1 MGDKKYM
8 TKNLK
13 REINFAIYA
22 IKKNIQSSAELR
34 TSFWMNVFG
43 MMINNVSFVLIWV
56 FLIQTVGSI
65 GGWSQA
71 DIFGLQG
78 FVALVFGIV
87 FSVGS
92 GLREMPRLISG
103 GRFDQFL
110 ISPKNLLIRIAT
122 SSFDASAVG
131 DALFGVVCLVIYL
144 TMISATISQIVM
156 TLLLIIIALI
166 TFTGVTILIQSI
178 NFFFTDPEAVARSVF
193 ELFFT
198 PSLFHGGAFQGT
210 TRFVFTFLVPSLLI
224 GTLPVEAITQT
235 SFPKMMLLFVL
246 SIFWFMISLFVF
258 NRAVR
263 RYESANFMT
272 FGA

>member
-1 MGDKKYM
+1 MKK
-8 TKNLK
+8 
-13 REINFAIYA
+13 EINFAFYA

-43 MMINNVSFVLIWV
+43 MMINNISFVILWV
-56 FLIQTVGSI
+56 FLIQTVGNI

-87 FSVGS
+87 YSIGS
-92 GLREMPRLISG
+92 GLREMPQLISG

-110 ISPKNLLIRIAT
+110 ISPKNLLTRIAT
-122 SSFDASAVG
+122 SSFGASAVG
-131 DALFGVVCLVIYL
+131 DVFFGIICIVIYL
-144 TMISATISQIVM
+144 SMISATLPQIGM
-156 TLLLIIIALI
+156 TFLLILIALI
-166 TFTGVTILIQSI
+166 TFTGVTIAIQSI
-178 NFFFTDPEAVARSVF
+178 NFFFTDPEAVTRSVF

-235 SFPKMMLLFVL
+235 SFSKMLLLLVL
-246 SIFWFMISLFVF
+246 SIFWFMLSLWFF
-258 NRAVR
+258 KKAVR
-263 RYESANFMT
+263 KYESANFMT
-272 FGA
+272 FGS

>member
-1 MGDKKYM
+1 M

-34 TSFWMNVFG
+34 TSFWMNIFG

-87 FSVGS
+87 YSIGAGLLQMPQIVPS
-92 GLREMPRLISG
+92 GRL
-103 GRFDQFL
+103 DQFL

-122 SSFDASAVG
+122 SSFGSSAVG
-131 DALFGVVCLVIYL
+131 DALFGVICLMIYL
-144 TMISATISQIVM
+144 FMISATIIQIGM
-156 TLLLIIIALI
+156 TLFLIIISVI
-166 TFTGVTILIQSI
+166 TFTGVSIVIQSI
-178 NFFFTDPEAVARSVF
+178 NFFFTDPEAVTRSVF

-235 SFPKMMLLFVL
+235 SFSKMTLLFIL
-246 SIFWFMISLFVF
+246 SIFWFMISLWVF
-258 NRAVR
+258 KKAVR
-263 RYESANFMT
+263 KYESANFMT
-272 FGA
+272 FGS

>member
-1 MGDKKYM
+1 MN
-8 TKNLK
+8 KNLK

-87 FSVGS
+87 YSIGA
-92 GLREMPRLISG
+92 GLLQMPQIVPNGRL
-103 GRFDQFL
+103 DQFL
-110 ISPKNLLIRIAT
+110 ISPKNLLVRIAT
-122 SSFDASAVG
+122 SSFGSSAVG
-131 DALFGVVCLVIYL
+131 DALFGVICLVIYL
-144 TMISATISQIVM
+144 VMISATLSQIGM
-156 TLLLIIIALI
+156 TLLLLIISII
-166 TFTGVTILIQSI
+166 TFTGVSIAIQSI
-178 NFFFTDPEAVARSVF
+178 NFFFPDPEPVVRSVF

-235 SFPKMMLLFVL
+235 SFPKMILLLVL
-246 SIFWFMISLFVF
+246 SIFWCMFALWFF
-258 NRAVR
+258 KKAVR
-263 RYESANFMT
+263 KYESANFMT
-272 FGA
+272 FGS

>member
-1 MGDKKYM
+1 MKK
-8 TKNLK
+8 
-13 REINFAIYA
+13 EINFAIYA

-43 MMINNVSFVLIWV
+43 MMINNISFVILWV

-87 FSVGS
+87 YSIGS
-92 GLREMPRLISG
+92 GLREMPQLISG

-110 ISPKNLLIRIAT
+110 ISPKNLLSRIAT
-122 SSFDASAVG
+122 SSFGASAVG
-131 DALFGVVCLVIYL
+131 DVFFGIICIVIYL
-144 TMISATISQIVM
+144 SMISATLPQIGM

-166 TFTGVTILIQSI
+166 TFTGVTIAIQSI
-178 NFFFTDPEAVARSVF
+178 NFFFTDPEAVTRSVF

-235 SFPKMMLLFVL
+235 SFSKMFLLLVL
-246 SIFWFMISLFVF
+246 SIFWFMISLWFF
-258 NRAVR
+258 KKAVR
-263 RYESANFMT
+263 KYESANFMT
-272 FGA
+272 FGS

>member
-1 MGDKKYM
+1 M
-8 TKNLK
+8 

-34 TSFWMNVFG
+34 TSFWMNIFG

-56 FLIQTVGSI
+56 FLIQTVGDI

-87 FSVGS
+87 YSICS
-92 GLREMPRLISG
+92 GLREMPQLISS

-110 ISPKNLLIRIAT
+110 ISPKNLLSRIAT
-122 SSFDASAVG
+122 SSFSASAVG
-131 DALFGVVCLVIYL
+131 DAFFGIICIIIYL
-144 TMISATISQIVM
+144 AMISATLPQIGM
-156 TLLLIIIALI
+156 TLLLIIISLI
-166 TFTGVTILIQSI
+166 TFIGVTILVQSI
-178 NFFFTDPEAVARSVF
+178 NFFFSDPEAVTRSIF
-193 ELFFT
+193 EIFFT

-235 SFPKMMLLFVL
+235 SFSKMLLLLAL
-246 SIFWFMISLFVF
+246 SIFWFIFALWIFKKAI
-258 NRAVR
+258 RK
-263 RYESANFMT
+263 YESANFMT
-272 FGA
+272 FGS

>member
-1 MGDKKYM
+1 MRK
-8 TKNLK
+8 
-13 REINFAIYA
+13 EINFAIYA

-43 MMINNVSFVLIWV
+43 MMINNVSFVILWV
-56 FLIQTVGSI
+56 FLIQTVGNI
-65 GGWSQA
+65 GGWNQA

-87 FSVGS
+87 YSIGS
-92 GLREMPRLISG
+92 GLREMPQLISG

-110 ISPKNLLIRIAT
+110 ISPKNLLTRIAT
-122 SSFDASAVG
+122 SSFGASAVG
-131 DALFGVVCLVIYL
+131 DVFFGIICIVIYL
-144 TMISATISQIVM
+144 LMISATLPQIGM
-156 TLLLIIIALI
+156 TLLLILIALI
-166 TFTGVTILIQSI
+166 TFTGVTIAIQSI
-178 NFFFTDPEAVARSVF
+178 NFFFTDPEAVTRSVF

-235 SFPKMMLLFVL
+235 SFSKMFLLLVL
-246 SIFWFMISLFVF
+246 SIFWFMLSLWFF
-258 NRAVR
+258 KKAVR
-263 RYESANFMT
+263 KYESANFMT
-272 FGA
+272 FGS